1 MVCMSTAPDRHEA
14 PSTDELQDHDRGLG
28 FDLPHIL
35 SRRRMLSFAA
45 GAAGLVALAAC
56 GSDSTSS
63 SSTAAAPSTTAGAG
77 TTASA
82 TATTAATAAT
92 APGAATTGSIEEI
105 PEETNGPYPADGS
118 NGKNVL
124 TESGVVRSDI
134 RSSFGSSTTTAE
146 GVPTT
151 IRFQVLDTAT
161 GQPVEGAAVYV
172 WHCDR
177 DGNYSMYSNGVT
189 GENYLRGVQPT
200 DADGMA
206 SFASIYPACYSG
218 RWPHVHFEV
227 YPSVDAATTASG
239 RLATS
244 QIALTD
250 AANVAVFATDGYEQ
264 SVRNYARV
272 SLSSDNVFRDGVGL
286 ETPTVAGDVA
296 TGFVVTLPVGI
307 AA

>member
-1 MVCMSTAPDRHEA
+1 MVHMTTANELPGPAHE
-14 PSTDELQDHDRGLG
+14 ELEDHDRGLS
-28 FDLPHIL
+28 FDLPNIL

-56 GSDSTSS
+56 GSDATSS
-63 SSTAAAPSTTAGAG
+63 STTTAASTTSGAG
-77 TTASA
+77 TTTGA
-82 TATTAATAAT
+82 TAATTAASDTSDT
-92 APGAATTGSIEEI
+92 SVTTVTSIEEI

-124 TESGVVRSDI
+124 TASGVVRSDI

-146 GVPTT
+146 GVPAT
-151 IRFQVLDTAT
+151 IRLQVLDTST

-177 DGNYSMYSNGVT
+177 EGNYSMYSNAVT

-206 SFASIYPACYSG
+206 TFDSIYPACYSG

-227 YPSVDAATTASG
+227 YPSIDAATSASDL
-239 RLATS
+239 LATS

-250 AANVAVFATDGYEQ
+250 EASTAVFATTGYEQ
-264 SVRNYARV
+264 SVRNYAGM
-272 SLSSDNVFRDGVGL
+272 SLTTDNVFRDGAQL
-286 ETPTVAGDVA
+286 ETPTVTGDVTA
-296 TGFVVTLPVGI
+296 GYVITLPVGV
-307 AA
+307 AV